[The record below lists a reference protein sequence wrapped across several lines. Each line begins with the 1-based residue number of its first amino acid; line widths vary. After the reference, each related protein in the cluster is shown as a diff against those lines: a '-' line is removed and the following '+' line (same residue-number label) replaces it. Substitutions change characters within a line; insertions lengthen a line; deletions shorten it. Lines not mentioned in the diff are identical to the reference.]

1 MVHVADRAKAETL
14 VLPHGVD
21 RIEALGADAIAVGTD
36 GKDLHFSSIQL
47 GPKARAV
54 GHYVQP
60 QAAQGETRSH
70 GFFYKPDGAASA
82 VVGLPVRGPGQGGY
96 RQLWDEPAGML
107 YLRNNSLNLAPVGS
121 LGARPGIGKDDGCRA
136 SCTDWY
142 GNARPIFLRNRVFA
156 LTGYELVEGRLFKAS
171 GVSERLLETRRISI
185 APASADY
192 QP

>member
-1 MVHVADRAKAETL
+1 M
-14 VLPHGVD
+14 
-21 RIEALGADAIAVGTD
+21 
-36 GKDLHFSSIQL
+36 
-47 GPKARAV
+47 
-54 GHYVQP
+54 
-60 QAAQGETRSH
+60 
-70 GFFYKPDGAASA
+70 
-82 VVGLPVRGPGQGGY
+82 VGLPVRGTGQGGY

-107 YLRNNSLNLAPVGS
+107 YLRNNSLNLASVGS
-121 LGARPGIGKDDGCRA
+121 LAARPGMDKDDGCRA